1 MTGFLRNLIDHY
13 QAHMERQHNRPFLE
27 GVMAACALVATADG
41 DVSFSERVRV
51 DQILET
57 LETLKVF
64 DPHEGVDLFNEFTD
78 AILAHPEDGHERAF
92 QVMQRI
98 AREPSNG
105 ALMVRICCAVSE
117 ANGDKSLSDQIEI
130 VSLCSRLGIEPKD
143 CGLYTDRPL
152 ENLIPDTPDVE

>member
-1 MTGFLRNLIDHY
+1 MASIFRSLIDNY

-27 GVMAACALVATADG
+27 GVMATCALVATADG
-41 DVSFSERVRV
+41 DVSFPERVRV

-57 LETLKVF
+57 LEALKVF

-78 AILAHPEDGHERAF
+78 AILAHPENGHENAF

-98 AREPSNG
+98 ADDPING

-130 VSLCSRLGIEPKD
+130 VSLCTRLGIEPRD

-152 ENLIPDTPDVE
+152 EQLVSDTLNDE